1 MMRHYNIMTLNGS
14 FILDR
19 YYIIQGS
26 DGKHRAEFRYDLSRT
41 SKTPLD
47 RDVIRCTER
56 YDDCALF
63 HQMSACPPLDEN
75 NPNEDCLRTSL
86 VFVDLKEIFYKHK
99 HRSSA
104 PPNAYRNCSESELK
118 SDAGLT
124 ARLQWLFD
132 PGNGIRLTFGDGKE
146 RVFVPFDKSASMAR
160 SSRIAF
166 INTDLKDA
174 LERRLLLDIDFSA
187 IVH

>member
-1 MMRHYNIMTLNGS
+1 MIRHYNIMTLNGS
-14 FILDR
+14 VILDR
-19 YYIIQGS
+19 YHIVQGA
-26 DGKHRAEFRYDLSRT
+26 DGKHWAEFRYDLSRT

-47 RDVIRCTER
+47 RDVIRYVER

-104 PPNAYRNCSESELK
+104 PPPMRIEIVRN
-118 SDAGLT
+118 
-124 ARLQWLFD
+124 Q
-132 PGNGIRLTFGDGKE
+132 N
-146 RVFVPFDKSASMAR
+146 
-160 SSRIAF
+160 
-166 INTDLKDA
+166 
-174 LERRLLLDIDFSA
+174 
-187 IVH
+187 